1 MQIHCLPI
9 SDLQAE
15 NLPERTKRKDHF
27 HTQRRV
33 LEWSF
38 LLGWVYTENGPVDN
52 EWGLSFTP
60 ADSLLSVR

>member
-1 MQIHCLPI
+1 MQIHHLPI
-9 SDLQAE
+9 SALQAE

-52 EWGLSFTP
+52 EWGLSFTH
-60 ADSLLSVR
+60 ADSLLSVC

>member
-1 MQIHCLPI
+1 MQIHRLPI

-15 NLPERTKRKDHF
+15 NPPERTKRKDHF

-38 LLGWVYTENGPVDN
+38 LLGWVYTENGPVDK
-52 EWGLSFTP
+52 E
-60 ADSLLSVR
+60 